1 MNTLTNFGNQINDGG
16 IKTVEDL
23 ENNIV
28 KGYLGLFKDCKV
40 NLFHEF
46 IYVVYGSKTL
56 LVSLYQ

>member
-40 NLFHEF
+40 
-46 IYVVYGSKTL
+46 SL
-56 LVSLYQ
+56 LYELTF

>member
-46 IYVVYGSKTL
+46 IFVVYS
-56 LVSLYQ
+56 